1 MLCPGAGEKGEKM
14 KFLHAS
20 GACGEEQE
28 QLSEERHVFKQR
40 GEGNFR
46 YERACELP
54 EVSLTL
60 HCIPNM

>member
-1 MLCPGAGEKGEKM
+1 M

-28 QLSEERHVFKQR
+28 QLRRERHVFKQR

-46 YERACELP
+46 YERACKLP

-60 HCIPNM
+60 HCTPNM